1 MSAGFGSLRN
11 MRIQNKVLVLIFFA
25 GIISM
30 AAQGYLFL
38 TQQNIF
44 KVQSSRQLIS
54 LAMGLEEAFSSFWE
68 GRANDMRAFSQ
79 LDAVKQALYNPEE
92 ASAAGQI
99 LKQMEK
105 QYPWYK
111 VLFLVGEDKSVVAT
125 SNSRKTGRW
134 ARFIG
139 LQDSRKVRIFG
150 PVKDPFSSR
159 GGKVFVIEKPVI
171 STSGKVVGYIAAL
184 IDSSA
189 LSAACKGWFARSEE
203 LDGQA
208 FVLDEKGKVLA
219 AAKGADR
226 VPAWLKDMVGDKK
239 IRSFLRMDVEGQE
252 MVASVLP
259 VEKAGELMGRAVF
272 ATVTAPSSVFS
283 AGMDELVRPAIIAN
297 GIIFV
302 VLLMLAYFINKD
314 VARPIVEV
322 ARLLNKT
329 AKNMDLTERLE
340 VRSRDEVGQMSES
353 VNKFLEALQKAFR
366 EVIEKSG
373 EFSKVSGEVYQVAE
387 NITKNAGKQAER
399 SEEAHQRVA
408 LMGKTAQEVAH
419 HAESSA
425 KLAREAAVV
434 IEEIAKTSASITE
447 VSGQNKE
454 GAQGVADTVAAMGQT
469 AKEVQARAIQQSE
482 AAEKTAAALKEMA
495 NELDL
500 MAREAKE
507 AALHASQTMESAR
520 KGREAM
526 NETVRGMETIAKS
539 SEQVREIVDL
549 IADIAE
555 QTNLLALNAAIEAAR
570 AGEHGRGF
578 AVVAEEIRKLADRTS
593 ESTREIENL
602 IEESAESVEDGLRL
616 ANQSAQT
623 LQDLLKTVEDSSR
636 VTIEIADASDKQSK
650 SIQHLVGSMDELKS
664 LAGSIV
670 DMTSKQAER
679 RKRAEEAIMGL
690 QELSDKIATIAKSSA
705 LTTKTAVETID
716 QVVANSGEITSRTSK
731 QRDRSAALRDL
742 LDKMAEVARQ
752 NAQGAEKALV
762 SMESLQKNAKE
773 VEKVMRR
780 FKVSSFS

>member
-1 MSAGFGSLRN
+1 MSAGIGSLRN
-11 MRIQNKVLVLIFFA
+11 MKIQNKVLVLIFFA
-25 GIISM
+25 GIIAM

-38 TQQNIF
+38 TQQKIF
-44 KVQSSRQLIS
+44 KAQSSRQLIS
-54 LAMGLEEAFSSFWE
+54 LSMGLEEAFSSFWE
-68 GRANDMRAFSQ
+68 GRANDMRAFAQ
-79 LDAVKQALYNPEE
+79 LDAVKEALYNPEDAE
-92 ASAAGQI
+92 DAGQI
-99 LKQMEK
+99 LQQLAR
-105 QYPWYK
+105 QYPWYR
-111 VLFLVGEDKSVVAT
+111 LIFLVGGNKGVVA
-125 SNSRKTGRW
+125 SSDPKQTGRW

-139 LQDSRKVRIFG
+139 LTDKRKVRIFG
-150 PVKDPFSSR
+150 PTANPFSSR
-159 GGKVFVIEKPVI
+159 SGKVFVVENPVI
-171 STSGKVVGYIAAL
+171 SGSGRVVGYVAAL

-189 LSAACKGWFARSEE
+189 LVKTCKGWF
-203 LDGQA
+203 
-208 FVLDEKGKVLA
+208 
-219 AAKGADR
+219 DR
-226 VPAWLKDMVGDKK
+226 VSEIDGEAYVVDETGQTLISSSTGKTAPEWLRGLIKVGSGH
-239 IRSFLRMDVEGQE
+239 SFVRREVEGQE
-252 MVASVLP
+252 MVASIKP
-259 VEKAGELMGRAVF
+259 VENGEEYMGRAVY
-272 ATVTAPSSVFS
+272 AAVAAPAAAFS
-283 AGMDELVRPAIIAN
+283 AGMEQLVRPALIAN
-297 GIIFV
+297 GIIFL
-302 VLLMLAYFINKD
+302 VLMMLAYFINKD

-322 ARLLNKT
+322 ARMLNRS
-329 AKNMDLTERLE
+329 AKNMDLTQRLE

-353 VNKFLEALQKAFR
+353 VNKFFEALQNAFR

-373 EFSKVSGEVYQVAE
+373 EFAKASSDVYQVAE

-399 SEEAHQRVA
+399 SAEAHQRVA
-408 LMGKTAQEVAH
+408 LMGKTAQEVAQ

-425 KLAREAAVV
+425 KLAREAASV

-454 GAQGVADTVAAMGQT
+454 GAKGVADTVAAMGQT
-469 AKEVQARAIQQSE
+469 AKEVQARAVQQSK

-500 MAREAKE
+500 MATEAKE
-507 AALHASQTMESAR
+507 AALHASQTMENAR

-616 ANQSAQT
+616 ASQSAQT

-636 VTIEIADASDKQSK
+636 VTIEIAEASDKQSK
-650 SIQHLVGSMDELKS
+650 SVQRLVGSMDELKS

-670 DMTSKQAER
+670 EMTGKQAER
-679 RKRAEEAIMGL
+679 RKRAEEAIEGL
-690 QELSDKIATIAKSSA
+690 QDLSDKIATIAKSSA

-731 QRDRSAALRDL
+731 QRDRSSALQAL

-752 NAQGAEKALV
+752 NAEGAERALV